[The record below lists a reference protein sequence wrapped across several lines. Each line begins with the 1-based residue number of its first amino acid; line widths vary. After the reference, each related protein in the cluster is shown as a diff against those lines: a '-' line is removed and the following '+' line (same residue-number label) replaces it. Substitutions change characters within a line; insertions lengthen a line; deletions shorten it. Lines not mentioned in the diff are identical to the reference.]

1 MPKRILYLTEDA
13 ALLREQL
20 GGRDLD
26 WNPNDPGQK
35 LRDDLSTDEMTP
47 GWVCFHHD
55 EKLGSFVYLGLTCRE
70 RGVGALANVQP
81 VGEGAVRA
89 GGFAAS
95 VAGRRRG
102 KGSSREQ
109 APYAELAAGIRIVVA
124 ESFER
129 IYLQNCV
136 NLGLLP
142 TTDFSVLE
150 AVRRGDEVPVERFTE
165 GMDPVSAEIVRRGG
179 LAPFNR
185 ARLGGEVVLPSPGV
199 PRRPMTLAEKIL
211 SRKMVTDARSGAHG
225 VDSVAPGSA
234 GFVRTDLR
242 FSHEYVTP
250 MAANLFEETLGAAA
264 PVTDPESIVFFRDH
278 LALLGE
284 VMPEERKKR
293 GLLGLAEGLARR
305 QEEFAASRGIPV
317 HTGAICH
324 SKVLDSYALP
334 GQVVVGSDSH
344 TTMAGA
350 LGCLAFGIGTT
361 DLFNSWWTGDV
372 RITVP
377 PTIRVV
383 LSGAAAPGVSA
394 KDLVLALLA
403 HPFVRGGGAL
413 GKFVEFSGEAVEAL
427 ALEERATLTN
437 MAAEV
442 GAFAGLVAAD
452 ETTARFLAE
461 RRGFPL
467 PEARRLCE
475 GWRPDPEAEYESTL
489 AIDASSLSPMVAL
502 PGDPGNGVFLADLP
516 EPIPID
522 IAYGGSCTGGKRTDL
537 QIYAAV
543 LAEGLAAGRRVA
555 DGVDFF
561 IQFGSLDVKEWCRER
576 GFLDLFERA
585 GVKLLEPGC
594 GACIAAG
601 PGVSTR
607 PDQVTVSA
615 INRNFPG
622 RSGPG
627 RVYLASPG
635 VVAASALAG
644 RIVKWTPAIR
654 ASGASGSSASP

>member
-1 MPKRILYLTEDA
+1 MSKRILYLTEDA
-13 ALLREQL
+13 GLVRRQL
-20 GGRDLD
+20 GGDDLD
-26 WNPNDPGQK
+26 WDSNDPAQK
-35 LRDDLSTDEMTP
+35 LRDDISTDEMTP

-55 EKLGSFVYLGLTCRE
+55 EKLGDFVYLGLTCRE
-70 RGVGALANVQP
+70 SGAGGEANVQP

-89 GGFAAS
+89 GGFVAS

-142 TTDFSVLE
+142 TTDFSVLD
-150 AVRRGDEVPVERFTE
+150 AVRRGEEVPVERFTE
-165 GMDPVSAEIVRRGG
+165 GMDPVTAEIVRRGG
-179 LAPFNR
+179 LASFNR
-185 ARLGGEVVLPSPGV
+185 ARLCGEVVLPYPGV
-199 PRRPMTLAEKIL
+199 PPHPMTLAEKIL
-211 SRKMVTDARSGAHG
+211 ARRMVTDSRSGAHG
-225 VDSVAPGSA
+225 VESVAPGSA

-250 MAANLFEETLGAAA
+250 MAANLFEEFLGAAA
-264 PVTDPESIVFFRDH
+264 AVTDPESVVFFRDH

-284 VMPEERKKR
+284 VMPEERRKR
-293 GLLGLAEGLARR
+293 GLFDLAEGLARR

-324 SKVLDSYALP
+324 AKVLESYALP

-350 LGCLAFGIGTT
+350 LACLAFGIGTT

-377 PTIRVV
+377 PTIRVEFT
-383 LSGAAAPGVSA
+383 GASSPGVVA
-394 KDLVLALLA
+394 KDLALALLA
-403 HPFVRGGGAL
+403 HPYVRAGGAL
-413 GKFVEFSGEAVEAL
+413 GKFVEFAGDAVEAL
-427 ALEERATLTN
+427 PLEERATLTN

-467 PEARRLCE
+467 AEARRLCE
-475 GWRPDPEAEYESTL
+475 GWQGDPGAEYESTL
-489 AIDASSLSPMVAL
+489 TIDANALSPMVAL
-502 PGDPGNGVFLADLP
+502 PGDPGNGVFIADLP
-516 EPIPID
+516 APVPID

-537 QIYAAV
+537 EIYATV
-543 LAEGLAAGRRVA
+543 LAEGLAAGSRVA

-561 IQFGSLDVKEWCRER
+561 IQFGSLDVKEWCSQR
-576 GFLDLFERA
+576 GYLDLFERA
-585 GVKLLEPGC
+585 GVKILEPGC

-627 RVYLASPG
+627 KVYLAGPA

-644 RIVKWTPAIR
+644 RIVEWKP
-654 ASGASGSSASP
+654 ASGESRRR

>member
-1 MPKRILYLTEDA
+1 MSKRFLYLTEDA
-13 ALLREQL
+13 ALLRAQL

-26 WNPNDPGQK
+26 WDSNDPAQK
-35 LRDDLSTDEMTP
+35 LRDDISTDEMTP

-70 RGVGALANVQP
+70 RGSGAEANVQP

-89 GGFAAS
+89 GGFVAS

-142 TTDFSVLE
+142 TTDFSILE
-150 AVRRGDEVPVERFTE
+150 AVRRGEEVPVERFTE
-165 GMDPVSAEIVRRGG
+165 GMDPVTAEIVRRGG
-179 LAPFNR
+179 LASFNR
-185 ARLGGEVVLPSPGV
+185 ARLGGEVALPYPGV
-199 PRRPMTLAEKIL
+199 PPRPMTLAEKIL
-211 SRKMVTDARSGAHG
+211 ARRMVTDSRSGAHG
-225 VDSVAPGSA
+225 VESVAPGSA

-250 MAANLFEETLGAAA
+250 MAANLFEELLGATAA
-264 PVTDPESIVFFRDH
+264 VTDPESIIFFRDH

-284 VMPEERKKR
+284 VMPEERRKR
-293 GLLGLAEGLARR
+293 GLFDLAEGLARR

-324 SKVLDSYALP
+324 AKVLESYALP

-350 LGCLAFGIGTT
+350 LACLAFGIGTT

-383 LSGAAAPGVSA
+383 FTSAAAPGVAA
-394 KDLVLALLA
+394 KDFALALLA
-403 HPFVRGGGAL
+403 HPYVRGGGAL
-413 GKFVEFSGEAVEAL
+413 GKFVEFAGDAVEAL
-427 ALEERATLTN
+427 PLEERATLTN

-452 ETTARFLAE
+452 GTTARFLAE

-467 PEARRLCE
+467 SEARRLCE
-475 GWRPDPEAEYESTL
+475 GWQPDPGADYESTL
-489 AIDASSLSPMVAL
+489 TIDVSALSPMVAL
-502 PGDPGNGVFLADLP
+502 PGDPGNGVFIADLP
-516 EPIPID
+516 APVPID

-537 QIYAAV
+537 EIYAAV
-543 LAEGLAAGRRVA
+543 LAEGLAAGSRVA

-561 IQFGSLDVKEWCRER
+561 IQFGSLDAKEWCRER
-576 GFLDLFERA
+576 GYLDLFERA

-627 RVYLASPG
+627 KVYLAGPG

-644 RIVKWTPAIR
+644 RIVEWKPASNEPKR
-654 ASGASGSSASP
+654 C